1 MDDLDRSIMIKLQ
14 EDFPLT
20 ANPYEVLAVQL
31 GLSVDAL
38 WQRII
43 DLVESGMIRRIGFSI
58 DSRKI
63 GYSSTLAAIQVP
75 NNRIQEASDV
85 IQMYPQ
91 ITHSYL
97 RDDGFNIWFTVIA
110 EDSEAISGILEEIR
124 SELGLP
130 IEAMMNLPVKKLFK
144 LDARFK

>member
-1 MDDLDRSIMIKLQ
+1 MDDLDRTIIIKLQ
-14 EDFPLT
+14 ENFPLA
-20 ANPYEVLAVQL
+20 ANPYEGLAEEL

-43 DLVESGMIRRIGFSI
+43 VLVESGMIRRIGFSI

-63 GYSSTLAAIQVP
+63 GYFSTLAAIRVP
-75 NNRIQEASDV
+75 QERIQEASDV
-85 IQMYPQ
+85 IQTYPQ

-110 EDSEAISGILEEIR
+110 KDSEAISGILEEIQ
-124 SELGLP
+124 SKLGLP
-130 IEAMMNLPVKKLFK
+130 NEAVMNLPVKKLFK